1 MRSERN
7 GVRTPMGRHR
17 RLLGDGDPGPIPRVA
32 RDRHGHA
39 DAGRSADLRGGP
51 RAGTNCGDAHRFA
64 GLLDVPDRTARPERG
79 RVHPD
84 RPQVERALPREPA
97 LPRGV
102 LRRHRGRDARRV
114 PAPEPVRPRHPGDPS
129 SAVRR
134 RVASPGGLPPG
145 GVVRVIDHRL
155 RGVDALQGHEDD
167 LAVLGSPDESLR
179 HRAARILSD
188 PVHPDRVAVRRP
200 APPDQRRRGAR
211 QQCGRSR
218 DDQRKRGDP
227 RGGGSRGG
235 IRRHVR
241 LRNLLGPEDGPG
253 ALTMAVEV
261 NLAAQPQK
269 GRVLAAWG
277 LIGWRW
283 IWRSPAAAIVPL
295 LQPFFFL
302 YFLHLIS
309 DPSYFPLQVAGAMIF
324 STQNIGSWCLSDSAV
339 FRIELRLQ
347 DIFVASPHD
356 KVRYLFGVAFSN
368 MIPAL
373 PALVALGII
382 LAIVT
387 PVSLTA
393 WLVIVACILT
403 IWVLY
408 SAIGIAVSSR
418 LRSQR
423 EVWPVGNLIFT
434 LLGILSP
441 LYYPLSRLPPVW
453 RELAQVLPATYA
465 ALLVQGVLGLEPAA
479 AASLAVDAGLL
490 ILSTAVG
497 LVLAWRLYQW
507 RER

>member
-1 MRSERN
+1 
-7 GVRTPMGRHR
+7 
-17 RLLGDGDPGPIPRVA
+17 
-32 RDRHGHA
+32 
-39 DAGRSADLRGGP
+39 
-51 RAGTNCGDAHRFA
+51 
-64 GLLDVPDRTARPERG
+64 
-79 RVHPD
+79 
-84 RPQVERALPREPA
+84 
-97 LPRGV
+97 
-102 LRRHRGRDARRV
+102 
-114 PAPEPVRPRHPGDPS
+114 
-129 SAVRR
+129 
-134 RVASPGGLPPG
+134 
-145 GVVRVIDHRL
+145 
-155 RGVDALQGHEDD
+155 
-167 LAVLGSPDESLR
+167 
-179 HRAARILSD
+179 
-188 PVHPDRVAVRRP
+188 
-200 APPDQRRRGAR
+200 
-211 QQCGRSR
+211 
-218 DDQRKRGDP
+218 
-227 RGGGSRGG
+227 
-235 IRRHVR
+235 
-241 LRNLLGPEDGPG
+241 
-253 ALTMAVEV
+253 MAVEV
-261 NLAAQPQK
+261 NLATQPQR

-368 MIPAL
+368 IIPAL

-393 WLVIVACILT
+393 WVVIVACILT

-441 LYYPLSRLPPVW
+441 LYYPISRLPSGW
-453 RELAQVLPATYA
+453 GEIARLLPATYA
-465 ALLVQGVLGLEPAA
+465 ALLVQGALGLEP
-479 AASLAVDAGLL
+479 STNFAVDGGLL
-490 ILSTAVG
+490 ILSAAAG
-497 LVLAWRLYQW
+497 LVAAWWL
-507 RER
+507 

>member
-1 MRSERN
+1 
-7 GVRTPMGRHR
+7 MGRHR
-17 RLLGDGDPGPIPRVA
+17 CLPRDGDPGPVPRVA
-32 RDRHGHA
+32 RNRHRDA
-39 DAGRSADLRGGP
+39 DPGRLVDFRGDP
-51 RAGTNCGDAHRFA
+51 RARFNRRDAHRLA
-64 GLLDVPDRTARPERG
+64 RLLDVSHRTTSPERS

-84 RPQVERALPREPA
+84 RPQVERALPCEPA
-97 LPRGV
+97 LARGV
-102 LRRHRGRDARRV
+102 FRRHRRRDARRV
-114 PAPEPVRPRHPGDPS
+114 PASEPVRPGDPGDPS
-129 SAVRR
+129 SAVLR
-134 RVASPGGLPPG
+134 RVAGPRSLPPG
-145 GVVRVIDHRL
+145 GVGRVVDDWL
-155 RGVDALQGHEDD
+155 RRIDALQRHEDD
-167 LAVLGSPDESLR
+167 LAVLGPADESLR
-179 HRAARILSD
+179 HRATRVLSN
-188 PVHPDRVAVRRP
+188 PVRPDRVAVTRP
-200 APPDQRRRGAR
+200 APPDERGRGAR

-218 DDQRKRGDP
+218 DDQRQRGNP
-227 RGGGSRGG
+227 RGGRFGGG
-235 IRRHVR
+235 IRRDVR

-269 GRVLAAWG
+269 GHVLAAWG

-368 MIPAL
+368 IIPAV
-373 PALVALGII
+373 PALVA
-382 LAIVT
+382 
-387 PVSLTA
+387 
-393 WLVIVACILT
+393 
-403 IWVLY
+403 
-408 SAIGIAVSSR
+408 
-418 LRSQR
+418 
-423 EVWPVGNLIFT
+423 VGNLIFT

-453 RELAQVLPATYA
+453 RELAQLLPATYA
-465 ALLVQGVLGLEPAA
+465 ALLVQGTLGLEPATA
-479 AASLAVDAGLL
+479 VSLALDAGLL
-490 ILSTAVG
+490 ILSAAIG
-497 LVLAWRLYQW
+497 LALAWWLYQW

>member
-1 MRSERN
+1 
-7 GVRTPMGRHR
+7 
-17 RLLGDGDPGPIPRVA
+17 
-32 RDRHGHA
+32 
-39 DAGRSADLRGGP
+39 
-51 RAGTNCGDAHRFA
+51 
-64 GLLDVPDRTARPERG
+64 
-79 RVHPD
+79 
-84 RPQVERALPREPA
+84 
-97 LPRGV
+97 
-102 LRRHRGRDARRV
+102 
-114 PAPEPVRPRHPGDPS
+114 
-129 SAVRR
+129 
-134 RVASPGGLPPG
+134 
-145 GVVRVIDHRL
+145 
-155 RGVDALQGHEDD
+155 
-167 LAVLGSPDESLR
+167 
-179 HRAARILSD
+179 
-188 PVHPDRVAVRRP
+188 
-200 APPDQRRRGAR
+200 
-211 QQCGRSR
+211 
-218 DDQRKRGDP
+218 
-227 RGGGSRGG
+227 
-235 IRRHVR
+235 
-241 LRNLLGPEDGPG
+241 
-253 ALTMAVEV
+253 MAVEV
-261 NLAAQPQK
+261 NLAAQPQR

-309 DPSYFPLQVAGAMIF
+309 SPAYLPLQVAGAMIF

-368 MIPAL
+368 IIPAL

-382 LAIVT
+382 LATVT
-387 PVSLTA
+387 SVSIIA

-453 RELAQVLPATYA
+453 RELAQLLPATYA
-465 ALLVQGVLGLEPAA
+465 ALLVQGVLGLEPTTN
-479 AASLAVDAGLL
+479 ASLAVDAGLL
-490 ILSTAVG
+490 VLSTAVG
-497 LVLAWRLYQW
+497 LVLAWWLYQW